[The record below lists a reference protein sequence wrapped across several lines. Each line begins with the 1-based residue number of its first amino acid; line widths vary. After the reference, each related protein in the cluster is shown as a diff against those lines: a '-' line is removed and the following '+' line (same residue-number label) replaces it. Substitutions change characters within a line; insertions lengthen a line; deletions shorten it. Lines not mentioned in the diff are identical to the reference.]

1 MSGKLLPV
9 RDIDAKLICAIYD
22 CNPDEVREC
31 IRLGANVNCETNKG
45 WSLAEYAFYH
55 YDDMSSDKW
64 DEVLDILIDS
74 GMNFNKRLRRNVPFG
89 FPLIL
94 ALYLLNEPLGIKMIE
109 RGAELNIKDRFR
121 VTPVIAAARCSKGI
135 ALKMLLDKGADIN
148 GRESLLGYTAIH
160 EAVEQNCP
168 ENVILL
174 VEAGADVNA
183 PDYDGISPLA
193 LALDDKR
200 IAMAK
205 LLLDAGAELAGVAEN
220 LLTDEIRAY
229 IPDRTRIEASAPT
242 V

>member
-94 ALYLLNEPLGIKMIE
+94 ALYWLNEPLGIKMIE